1 MTKEYTAEK
10 LSVKTLRL
18 KDSSANLIYNIAKE
32 KNVTESEYIRSLI
45 ERDIAEYRLKKSI
58 EEYRNKKINIS
69 DGAEMSGLSYREF
82 LEKLEDNKVPLN
94 LDTLPIEYGLKSIRK
109 TLKKKDD

>member
-1 MTKEYTAEK
+1 MIKEYKIEK

-45 ERDIAEYRLKKSI
+45 EKDISEYRLKKAI
-58 EEYRNKKINIS
+58 EEYKNNKVNIS
-69 DGAEMSGLSYREF
+69 GGAEMAGLSYREF
-82 LEKLEDNKVPLN
+82 LEKLEDKKVSLN
-94 LDTLPIEYGLKSIRK
+94 MDTLSIEYGLKSIRK
-109 TLKKKDD
+109 ALKK